1 MSRLEGC
8 SSSDLKE
15 TRISH
20 IIGRPRETHFWAES
34 NTHTQK
40 KWTRVFL
47 LSSRIHS
54 SASSSSSFF
63 WGGKRGNRNSFRMIT
78 TSMSPDSS
86 ARVDIC
92 SFQRTEEQKKKR
104 SALNGFFH
112 FFSIASPPGGTRW
125 NPQILSGGNLPE
137 SLRWNLSREISLF
150 HEFGGIHF
158 WKLFGGIRR
167 RKLIG
172 GIHQVPPGGLG

>member
-34 NTHTQK
+34 NTQK

-63 WGGKRGNRNSFRMIT
+63 FGVENVEIETPSGWSLHPCHRILPQGLTFVHFNERRNK
-78 TSMSPDSS
+78 
-86 ARVDIC
+86 
-92 SFQRTEEQKKKR
+92 KKKR

-112 FFSIASPPGGTRW
+112 FFSIASPPGGTCFVKL
-125 NPQILSGGNLPE
+125 NYFMNLAESTFENYLAESAGG
-137 SLRWNLSREISLF
+137 S
-150 HEFGGIHF
+150 
-158 WKLFGGIRR
+158 
-167 RKLIG
+167 
-172 GIHQVPPGGLG
+172 